1 MNHPMKTEQS
11 DNIWRFNELQ
21 NGKGNKK
28 KKKKKKTMNK
38 FGLKLNDW
46 PDPLLYYVST
56 YSLKK

>member
-1 MNHPMKTEQS
+1 MTKMNHPMKTEQS

-38 FGLKLNDW
+38 FGLKLND
-46 PDPLLYYVST
+46 
-56 YSLKK
+56 